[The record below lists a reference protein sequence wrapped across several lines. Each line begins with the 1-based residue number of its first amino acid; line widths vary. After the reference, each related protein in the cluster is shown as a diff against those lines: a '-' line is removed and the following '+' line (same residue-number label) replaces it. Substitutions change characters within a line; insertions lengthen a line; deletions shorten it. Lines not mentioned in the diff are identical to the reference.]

1 MTDGGKIHEVSHLVP
16 LVHTHITK
24 FADHPH
30 KLVATRQMK
39 RNFNRFL
46 TC

>member
-30 KLVATRQMK
+30 KARRYQADETKL
-39 RNFNRFL
+39 
-46 TC
+46 